1 MKSAA
6 YPSLKAIVKAYT
18 RIFPAWT
25 YPIVTLIIASSSVF
39 FSWFSGTYFF
49 YHYPLFQRMVCQWL
63 ITIIEYSVMLPGIGG
78 SIEVLG
84 YSQNSLAI
92 LSNAFQL
99 IMYFILNLFTT
110 KVVFTWRHYTAY
122 FFIFIAIAL
131 VIGG

>member
-1 MKSAA
+1 
-6 YPSLKAIVKAYT
+6 
-18 RIFPAWT
+18 
-25 YPIVTLIIASSSVF
+25 
-39 FSWFSGTYFF
+39 
-49 YHYPLFQRMVCQWL
+49 MVCQWL
-63 ITIIEYSVMLPGIGG
+63 ITVIEYSIMLPGIGG